1 MQQRNK
7 VRIIAGKYRRRL
19 LGFPD
24 VDGLRPTPDR
34 VRETVFN
41 WLADRI
47 EDAWCLDLFAG
58 SGAMGFEAASRG
70 AAKVILVEKSKPAV
84 HALRESKATLAAAEV
99 EIIASA
105 AESYLQNATQRFDL
119 IFLDPPYALDLLER
133 MLPLAATVL
142 KPGGYIY
149 IESPRPEQFA
159 DWEVVKQG
167 KAGLVRFALLGKPS
181 GE

>member
-47 EDAWCLDLFAG
+47 DGAQCLDLFAG

-70 AAKVILVEKSKPAV
+70 AAKVILVEKNRQAAQS
-84 HALRESKATLAAAEV
+84 LRESKAMLCASEIEV
-99 EIIASA
+99 VVAA
-105 AESYLQNATQRFDL
+105 AESYLQSMSQQFDL
-119 IFLDPPYALDLLER
+119 IFLDPPYALDLLEQL
-133 MLPLAATVL
+133 LPQAVAAL

-159 DWEVVKQG
+159 GWEVVKQG
-167 KAGLVRFALLGKPS
+167 KAGLVRFALLGKFS